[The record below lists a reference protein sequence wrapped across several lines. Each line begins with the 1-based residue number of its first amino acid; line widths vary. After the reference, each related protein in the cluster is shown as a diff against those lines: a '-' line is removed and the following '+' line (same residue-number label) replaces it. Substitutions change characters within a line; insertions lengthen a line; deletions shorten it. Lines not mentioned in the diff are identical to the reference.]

1 MSGAGS
7 NIPIAKVL
15 ERAAATFSP
24 LAPVGASG
32 APPAAEPPA
41 RKAKAFCHRVE
52 KVLAQRGGDATLEYR
67 VKWEGFSSSG
77 SLTWEL
83 GSQLHAGAAGF
94 QDALAEFEAT
104 SPTA

>member
-15 ERAAATFSP
+15 ERAAATSP